1 MSSAAESTEKQPE
14 MFADAMRHRAEQ
26 ALSASVHHASL
37 SQQYLTLAQKF
48 SGLAEQALH
57 GTGGLQAVAAQ
68 LDREAL
74 TGCPAPPT
82 PFPQTAFVRVERPP
96 AAFPHPHE
104 PGIPA
109 RTAGFPNSGRPRPW
123 NPSDVS
129 ATTFAAG
136 CDADTA
142 RSRMSVVEHNTTPTD
157 NSTVVT
163 AAPVPPESRLSR
175 PVPPPLAPTNSNE
188 PAGRMA
194 HPAVQHPPEQNMP
207 EQSVINGASS
217 ADTDSELA
225 AVENRGLANEPA
237 VEAADSATGGT
248 DSQSG
253 TADCA
258 PSQTEAVAEQQLT
271 SQAETPESSTGE
283 SDNPESAS
291 SPADTPPRS
300 PAVRQTRRRR
310 SNKSFSV
317 RRLLERARM
326 VALEQ
331 ADRVRIRARRSDLKP
346 KLRNTT
352 EELTEEL
359 KRSRMPATIS
369 TVVTAIALLLLA
381 ISRLEI
387 PVDQELPPLSASFSG
402 PDEPVDE
409 SFVLEPPMETAGE
422 QQLAPT
428 ETLPPEAEPLPEPEL
443 PPEPE
448 MLPEPEVEIPP
459 ELVLPQIVE
468 TAEAEPALPESPVG
482 TMAAKTDAKAVTS
495 GAKFDHRDAAGR
507 QQMLQKYGGSAGSEN
522 AVSLA
527 LQWLARR
534 QRADGSWDFVDVG
547 PCTSPGRIMNPIG
560 GTAYALM
567 PFLAAGHTH
576 KAGPYRRQ
584 IEAGLRFLTQIGV
597 SVPAGYDLRGVL
609 NKRDDD
615 VEPNYAYYVQ
625 GAATLVLCEAYGM
638 TRDRALKAP
647 AEAAVLF
654 LLNSQ
659 DPRGGG
665 WRYTPGQP
673 GSTSCTAI
681 QVMALKAAEKAGIRI
696 PETTWKGV
704 SNYLDGVAI
713 DREGRYGYETT
724 KKAYEASVT
733 SMALLS
739 RMYLGWGREDG
750 DLRAGVALLDKR
762 GPYDN
767 LYYCYFA
774 TQVMRNWGG
783 PEWER
788 WNGRLRDD
796 LVAWQEQTGDAQGSW
811 APRDRS
817 DYSISGGRLLI
828 TSLATL
834 TLEVYYRY
842 QPLLPE
848 QTEVAVP

>member
-1 MSSAAESTEKQPE
+1 MSSSAESTEKQPE
-14 MFADAMRHRAEQ
+14 VFADAMRQRAEQ

-48 SGLAEQALH
+48 SGLAEQALY
-57 GTGGLQAVAAQ
+57 GTGGLQTVAAQ

-74 TGCPAPPT
+74 TGYPASPSPFQQTASVLTGRQVMTCPT
-82 PFPQTAFVRVERPP
+82 PPGHQTTQRSPEFES
-96 AAFPHPHE
+96 
-104 PGIPA
+104 GQ
-109 RTAGFPNSGRPRPW
+109 NSRPW
-123 NPSDVS
+123 NPPH
-129 ATTFAAG
+129 AA
-136 CDADTA
+136 AVPPAASSLPYTV
-142 RSRMSVVEHNTTPTD
+142 RSTPSVVDGRIESP
-157 NSTVVT
+157 NSTSEI
-163 AAPVPPESRLSR
+163 AAAAVHPE
-175 PVPPPLAPTNSNE
+175 
-188 PAGRMA
+188 
-194 HPAVQHPPEQNMP
+194 HPA
-207 EQSVINGASS
+207 ASS
-217 ADTDSELA
+217 AEPTDGDKFVERPAPPAFTNQLDDSPTEPIAAAALNSPELSPTPQAVESQEIPTELDPESVVNNHNENENAPGSGLHTTLQPASSESSMPDSE
-225 AVENRGLANEPA
+225 
-237 VEAADSATGGT
+237 
-248 DSQSG
+248 
-253 TADCA
+253 
-258 PSQTEAVAEQQLT
+258 
-271 SQAETPESSTGE
+271 SS
-283 SDNPESAS
+283 ESAS
-291 SPADTPPRS
+291 SPVE
-300 PAVRQTRRRR
+300 PARQAAVVRPKKRRRTGQT
-310 SNKSFSV
+310 FSV
-317 RRLLERARM
+317 RRLLERVRM

-331 ADRVRIRARRSDLKP
+331 SERVRIRARRSDLKP
-346 KLRNTT
+346 KLRSTS

-369 TVVTAIALLLLA
+369 MVVTAVALLLLA
-381 ISRLEI
+381 ISQLEI
-387 PVDQELPPLSASFSG
+387 PVDHELPPLSASFSG

-409 SFVLEPPMETAGE
+409 AFLLEPPMETAGE
-422 QQLAPT
+422 QQLEPT

-459 ELVLPQIVE
+459 ELVPPPIVE
-468 TAEAEPALPESPVG
+468 PADAEPALPESPVG
-482 TMAAKTDAKAVTS
+482 TIAAKPDAKAVTS
-495 GAKFDHRDAAGR
+495 GAKFDHRDATGR
-507 QQMLQKYGGSAGSEN
+507 QQMLQKYGGSVGSEN

-527 LQWLARR
+527 LQWLAQR
-534 QRADGSWDFVDVG
+534 QRTDGSWDFVDVG
-547 PCTSPGRIMNPIG
+547 PCTSPGRIRNPIG

-576 KAGPYRRQ
+576 KTGPYRKQ

-609 NKRDDD
+609 NQRDDD
-615 VEPNYAYYVQ
+615 LEPNYAYYVH

-638 TRDRALKAP
+638 TKDRALKAP
-647 AEAAVLF
+647 AEAAVMF

-696 PETTWKGV
+696 PETTWNGV
-704 SNYLDGVAI
+704 SNYLDSVAI

-739 RMYLGWGREDG
+739 RMYLGWGRDDG
-750 DLRAGVALLDKR
+750 DLRAGVILLDKR

-783 PEWER
+783 QEWER

-796 LVAWQEQTGDAQGSW
+796 LVAWQEQEGDARGSW

-828 TSLATL
+828 TCLATL

>member
-1 MSSAAESTEKQPE
+1 MSSTAESTEKQPE

-109 RTAGFPNSGRPRPW
+109 PTAGFPNSGRPRPW
-123 NPSDVS
+123 NPSDAS

-142 RSRMSVVEHNTTPTD
+142 RSRMSVVEHNNTPTDKPTD

-175 PVPPPLAPTNSNE
+175 PVAAPLGPTKSDE
-188 PAGRMA
+188 LAARMA
-194 HPAVQHPPEQNMP
+194 HPALERPFEQNMP
-207 EQSVINGASS
+207 EQAVITGASS

-253 TADCA
+253 TADGVT
-258 PSQTEAVAEQQLT
+258 SHTEAVAEQQLT

-283 SDNPESAS
+283 SDNPESAA
-291 SPADTPPRS
+291 SPAEAPPR
-300 PAVRQTRRRR
+300 AVAVKQKRRRR
-310 SNKSFSV
+310 SSKAVSV
-317 RRLLERARM
+317 RRILERVRM
-326 VALEQ
+326 VALEH

-422 QQLAPT
+422 QQLEPT
-428 ETLPPEAEPLPEPEL
+428 ETLVPEAEPL
-443 PPEPE
+443 PEPE

-459 ELVLPQIVE
+459 ELVPPQIVE
-468 TAEAEPALPESPVG
+468 AAEAEPALPESPVG
-482 TMAAKTDAKAVTS
+482 TMAAKPDAKAVTT
-495 GAKFDHRDAAGR
+495 GAKLDHRDAAGR

-547 PCTSPGRIMNPIG
+547 PCTSPGRVMNPIG

-576 KAGPYRRQ
+576 KAGPYRKQ

-696 PETTWKGV
+696 PETTWAGV
-704 SNYLDGVAI
+704 SNYLDSVAI

-739 RMYLGWGREDG
+739 RMYLGWGRDDG

-783 PEWER
+783 QEWER

-848 QTEVAVP
+848 QTEVDVP

>member
-1 MSSAAESTEKQPE
+1 MSSTAESTEKQPE
-14 MFADAMRHRAEQ
+14 IFADAMRHRAEQ

-48 SGLAEQALH
+48 SGLAEQALY

-82 PFPQTAFVRVERPP
+82 PFPQAAFVRGERQPATCPAPSASGLPP
-96 AAFPHPHE
+96 L
-104 PGIPA
+104 
-109 RTAGFPNSGRPRPW
+109 SGAVPDTSRYRPW
-123 NPSDVS
+123 NVPDESTGVR
-129 ATTFAAG
+129 AAKSLL
-136 CDADTA
+136 DTG
-142 RSRMSVVEHNTTPTD
+142 P
-157 NSTVVT
+157 
-163 AAPVPPESRLSR
+163 SRLSA
-175 PVPPPLAPTNSNE
+175 VEHSATSTDQPTNEPIDKSTGLTAAAVPWHGQLRQAVAKPLGPNGSDQ
-188 PAGRMA
+188 PAGRITQSVA
-194 HPAVQHPPEQNMP
+194 EHTPEQD
-207 EQSVINGASS
+207 VH
-217 ADTDSELA
+217 
-225 AVENRGLANEPA
+225 
-237 VEAADSATGGT
+237 DSAVIAGSAPAEATAELPSDKKQALPDKPT
-248 DSQSG
+248 PEAESPATADALAQTG
-253 TADCA
+253 TADET
-258 PSQTEAVAEQQLT
+258 PQPTDP
-271 SQAETPESSTGE
+271 QAETPESSTGE

-291 SPADTPPRS
+291 SPADTPLRAA
-300 PAVRQTRRRR
+300 AVRQNRRRR

-346 KLRNTT
+346 KLRSTT

-422 QQLAPT
+422 QQLEPT

-443 PPEPE
+443 PLEPE

-459 ELVLPQIVE
+459 ELVPPPIVE
-468 TAEAEPALPESPVG
+468 PADAEPALPESPVG
-482 TMAAKTDAKAVTS
+482 RIAAKPDAKASTS

-507 QQMLQKYGGSAGSEN
+507 QQMLQKYGGSVGSEN

-576 KAGPYRRQ
+576 KAGPYRKQ

-696 PETTWKGV
+696 PETTWAGV

-739 RMYLGWGREDG
+739 RMYLGWGRDDG

-783 PEWER
+783 QEWER

-848 QTEVAVP
+848 QTEAAVP